1 MLRVVRK
8 LSFDG
13 LVAVS
18 VALLAAT
25 LALPAI
31 ADEPKPQGGQTIAF
45 VCLYGSVKS
54 QMAAAHFNRLARK
67 RGLPYTEPAPEFC
80 TGR

>member
-25 LALPAI
+25 LARYPRS
-31 ADEPKPQGGQTIAF
+31 PMNRSRK
-45 VCLYGSVKS
+45 
-54 QMAAAHFNRLARK
+54 AARRLFSSASTAR
-67 RGLPYTEPAPEFC
+67 
-80 TGR
+80 